1 MTSNWSPQFLQ
12 YIDCIDEKDICTKHK
27 INHLASRLNNHRWSL
42 PAISIPFIMM
52 APSTALSFFT
62 LQLHRPSLPHSPLY
76 VCVLISLSHAQE
88 FSSDQNV
95 IAISYSNISQCFM
108 SSFKVQIVRYFTG
121 DPQNQGPC
129 DHYMTS
135 IQASACHKVGVP

>member
-1 MTSNWSPQFLQ
+1 MRISGIIDSPIISTQTKEQYIGMGNGCYCCCRSSGRHPASLCGPLMTSNWSPQFLQ
-12 YIDCIDEKDICTKHK
+12 YIDHIDEKDICTKHK

-76 VCVLISLSHAQE
+76 VWALISLSHAQE
-88 FSSDQNV
+88 FSS
-95 IAISYSNISQCFM
+95 A
-108 SSFKVQIVRYFTG
+108 
-121 DPQNQGPC
+121 
-129 DHYMTS
+129 
-135 IQASACHKVGVP
+135 